1 MKVIKHGQKPED
13 KELFF
18 ICYHCKCEYVAKQN
32 ECEYEDEGYGCN
44 SGYVLKCPDCECSNF
59 GTGKDKYLTRKRE
72 DAHTGMKNFADEI
85 TKKGV

>member
-13 KELFF
+13 KELFL
-18 ICYHCKCEYVAKQN
+18 ICYHCK
-32 ECEYEDEGYGCN
+32 CEYEDEGYGCN